1 MNIEI
6 LVHNI
11 GHHDVYFCLRS
22 IESNKTVIAL
32 PINKRIKLV
41 GERVYIYMQENNI
54 QLRCTE
60 HTHYVEFSQQTLPI
74 HTVFST
80 ETYPNPSV
88 NQIFELSKSE
98 QNTISLDETWV
109 IYGIVIPIYAPIL
122 HDILTKSDPISREY
136 HVILTTK
143 GAKEKDDRSPEF
155 MARILELVNNTYA
168 SRCKIH
174 TRLLHDE
181 SSSQSNDYTFDKRE
195 IFCQRVLSSIADIR
209 RPLIE
214 YYKETPTKWKEYF
227 TLHLSVNTGTIPV
240 IISLFHSL
248 QHVTTDM
255 YHVPK
260 AKAHPIKT
268 HELYKIDL
276 LPNESVI
283 LHTPIHS
290 DSDVLSPIQ
299 KIAIKG
305 MQEWSHEY
313 TTKKPEREN
322 TDKERSF
329 FFRKGRQ
336 EVLALVVLH
345 KPSENSEYSVI
356 RGVNLEVSLPTGSL
370 CAERNAIGSAL
381 VQHPMLRRDDIL
393 CVAVLSLS
401 ESKGA
406 RLGPC
411 GACREWLQKL
421 AETNPEFSII
431 TFADHA
437 CSKVYIEYM

>member
-22 IESNKTVIAL
+22 IKSTQTVIAL

-41 GERVYIYMQENNI
+41 GERVYTHLQENNI
-54 QLRCTE
+54 QLQCTE
-60 HTHYVEFSQQTLPI
+60 NTHYVEFSEQTSPI
-74 HTVFST
+74 HKLFST
-80 ETYPNPSV
+80 DIDPHPTV

-98 QNTISLDETWV
+98 QNTISLEENWV
-109 IYGIVIPIYAPIL
+109 IYGIIIPIYAPII
-122 HDILTKSDPISREY
+122 HDILTKSEATSREY
-136 HVILTTK
+136 HTIFTTK

-155 MARILELVNNTYA
+155 MARILELVNNTY
-168 SRCKIH
+168 SSPCKIH
-174 TRLLHDE
+174 THLLHDE

-209 RPLIE
+209 RPLMK
-214 YYKETPTKWKEYF
+214 YYKATPTEWKKHF

-260 AKAHPIKT
+260 AKAHPTKT

-290 DSDVLSPIQ
+290 DSEALTEVQ
-299 KIAIKG
+299 KVAITG
-305 MQEWSHEY
+305 MQEWRREY
-313 TTKKPEREN
+313 TTKKPDREN

-336 EVLALVVLH
+336 EVLAVVVLQ
-345 KPSENSEYSVI
+345 KSNEDSKYSVI

-406 RLGPC
+406 QLGPC